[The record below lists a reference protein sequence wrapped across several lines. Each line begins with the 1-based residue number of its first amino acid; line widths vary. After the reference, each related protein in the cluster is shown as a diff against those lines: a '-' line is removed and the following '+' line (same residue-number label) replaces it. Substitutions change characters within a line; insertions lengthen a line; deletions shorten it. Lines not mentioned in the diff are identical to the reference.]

1 MSSSLF
7 DQIREQCAWVAD
19 QGLSVRINHDRIRPY
34 AESLLDAS
42 AAPAELDPAHHY
54 VDHGP
59 DTVAFILTLD
69 TVNFGSGYF
78 PHLRKRPGLSGYFT
92 VASSLNDHFVKHG
105 PLSAEQLAGI
115 TPQACAQLFG
125 QEPLNDVSAELMAQ
139 FAKALNDLGRL
150 VLNRFDGS
158 FVGLVEAA
166 GESAERLIGILS
178 AMPFFRDVQPYEGRE
193 VPFYKRAQLTA
204 ADLALAMR
212 SEPAGRFR
220 DLDRLTIFADNLVP
234 HVLRMDGV
242 LDYDA
247 DLLERIERQELIV
260 SGSAEEIEIRACA
273 VHAVER
279 IREELV
285 ASGKSVTS
293 VELDYLLWNC
303 GQGMAYKARPR
314 HRCRC
319 VFY

>member
-7 DQIREQCAWVAD
+7 DQIRGQCAWVAG
-19 QGLSVRINHDRIRPY
+19 QGRSVRINDDRIRPY

-42 AAPAELDPAHHY
+42 AAPAQLDPAHHY
-54 VDHGP
+54 VGHGP
-59 DTVAFILTLD
+59 DTIAFILTLD

-92 VASSLNDHFVKHG
+92 VASSLNDHFIEQG
-105 PLSAEQLAGI
+105 PLSAERLAGM
-115 TPQACAQLFG
+115 TPQACTHLFR
-125 QEPLNDVSAELMAQ
+125 QEPVNEVSAELMAL
-139 FAKALNDLGRL
+139 FANAFNDLGRL
-150 VLNRFDGS
+150 ILDRFGGS

-166 GESAERLIGILS
+166 GESAEELIQILA
-178 AMPFFRDVQPYEGRE
+178 AMPFFRDVQPYQGRE

-220 DLDRLTIFADNLVP
+220 DLNRLTIFADNLVP
-234 HVLRMDGV
+234 HVLRMDAV
-242 LDYDA
+242 LDYDVP
-247 DLLERIERQELIV
+247 LLERIERQDLIAP
-260 SGSAEEIEIRACA
+260 GSSEEIEIRACA

-279 IREELV
+279 IREEL
-285 ASGKSVTS
+285 ATLGKSVTS
-293 VELDYLLWNC
+293 VELDYLLWNR
-303 GQGMAYKARPR
+303 GQGAAYKAQPR